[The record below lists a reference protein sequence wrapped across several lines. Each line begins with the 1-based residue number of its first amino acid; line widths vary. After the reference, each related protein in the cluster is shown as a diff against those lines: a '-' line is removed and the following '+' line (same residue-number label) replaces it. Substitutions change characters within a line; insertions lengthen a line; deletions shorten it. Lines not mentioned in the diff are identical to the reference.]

1 MNINFTDLEKLI
13 KLAEGSDI
21 KSLEVTDGDMR
32 ISIVCQSDD
41 QNDDNNNNN
50 DNSTHNHASK
60 ASSSEQQTANPS
72 TQKTSTNNI
81 HINDKTPSTDVT
93 SETVNNES
101 AHNQVTAPM
110 LGTFYLRPEPTA
122 EPFFKVGD
130 QVEAGQTLCIIEA
143 MKMMYEV
150 KAETSGTLQEILVEE
165 RDVVEYEQPLFVI
178 APNG

>member
-21 KSLEVTDGDMR
+21 KSLEITDGDTR
-32 ISIVCQSDD
+32 ISVVCQA
-41 QNDDNNNNN
+41 DDNHN
-50 DNSTHNHASK
+50 DNSSTRNSTSK
-60 ASSSEQQTANPS
+60 VSTSEQQTAS
-72 TQKTSTNNI
+72 ISAQKTITNNETI
-81 HINDKTPSTDVT
+81 SSDTTD
-93 SETVNNES
+93 ETVATENAENN
-101 AHNQVTAPM
+101 VTAPM

-130 QVEAGQTLCIIEA
+130 QIEAGQTLCIIEA

-165 RDVVEYEQPLFVI
+165 GDVVEYEQPLFMI
-178 APNG
+178 APNS

>member
-21 KSLEVTDGDMR
+21 KSLEITDGDTR
-32 ISIVCQSDD
+32 ISIVCQA
-41 QNDDNNNNN
+41 DDNHN
-50 DNSTHNHASK
+50 DNSSTRNSTNK
-60 ASSSEQQTANPS
+60 ASTSEQQTAS
-72 TQKTSTNNI
+72 VSAQKTSTNN
-81 HINDKTPSTDVT
+81 DETTSSDTTD
-93 SETVNNES
+93 ETVATENAQDN
-101 AHNQVTAPM
+101 VTAPM

-130 QVEAGQTLCIIEA
+130 QIEAGQTLCIIEA

-165 RDVVEYEQPLFVI
+165 GDVVEYEQALFMI
-178 APNG
+178 APNS

>member
-50 DNSTHNHASK
+50 GNSTHNHASK
-60 ASSSEQQTANPS
+60 ASTSKKQVANPS
-72 TQKTSTNNI
+72 TQK
-81 HINDKTPSTDVT
+81 INASDDKTPSSDAA
-93 SETVNNES
+93 SETVDNEGV
-101 AHNQVTAPM
+101 HNQVKAPM

-122 EPFFKVGD
+122 DTFFKVGD
-130 QVEAGQTLCIIEA
+130 QIEAGQTLCIIEA

-150 KAETSGTLQEILVEE
+150 KAETSGTLKEILVEE
-165 RDVVEYEQPLFVI
+165 GDVVEYEQPLFVI

>member
-21 KSLEVTDGDMR
+21 KSLEVTDGDTR
-32 ISIVCQSDD
+32 ISIVCQSDGHD
-41 QNDDNNNNN
+41 NDNNNNSERN
-50 DNSTHNHASK
+50 PTSKTST
-60 ASSSEQQTANPS
+60 SEQQTASAS
-72 TQKTSTNNI
+72 TQKTSASD
-81 HINDKTPSTDVT
+81 DKTTSPDVT
-93 SETVNNES
+93 DKTVATENAENN
-101 AHNQVTAPM
+101 VTAPM

-122 EPFFKVGD
+122 DTFFKVGD

-150 KAETSGTLQEILVEE
+150 KAETACTLKEILVEE
-165 RDVVEYEQPLFVI
+165 GDVVEYEQPLFMI

>member
-21 KSLEVTDGDMR
+21 KSLEITDGDTR
-32 ISIVCQSDD
+32 ISIVCQA
-41 QNDDNNNNN
+41 DDNHN
-50 DNSTHNHASK
+50 DNSSTRNSTNK
-60 ASSSEQQTANPS
+60 VSTSEQQTAS
-72 TQKTSTNNI
+72 VSAQKTSTNDDETI
-81 HINDKTPSTDVT
+81 SSDTTDKTIAT
-93 SETVNNES
+93 ENAQNN
-101 AHNQVTAPM
+101 VTAPM

-130 QVEAGQTLCIIEA
+130 QIEAGRTLCIIEA

-165 RDVVEYEQPLFVI
+165 GDVVEYEQALFMI
-178 APNG
+178 APNS

>member
-21 KSLEVTDGDMR
+21 KSLEITDGDTR
-32 ISIVCQSDD
+32 ISIVCQA
-41 QNDDNNNNN
+41 DDNHN
-50 DNSTHNHASK
+50 DNSSTRNSTNK
-60 ASSSEQQTANPS
+60 ASTSEQQTAS
-72 TQKTSTNNI
+72 VSAQKTSTNNDETI
-81 HINDKTPSTDVT
+81 SSDTTD
-93 SETVNNES
+93 ETVATENAQNN
-101 AHNQVTAPM
+101 VTAPM

-130 QVEAGQTLCIIEA
+130 QIEAGQTLCIIEA

-165 RDVVEYEQPLFVI
+165 GDVVEYEQALFMI
-178 APNG
+178 TPNS

>member
-21 KSLEVTDGDMR
+21 KSLELTDGDTR
-32 ISIVCQSDD
+32 ISIVCQA
-41 QNDDNNNNN
+41 DDNHN
-50 DNSTHNHASK
+50 DNSSTRNSTNK
-60 ASSSEQQTANPS
+60 VSISEQQTAS
-72 TQKTSTNNI
+72 VSAQKTSTNNEMTRS
-81 HINDKTPSTDVT
+81 DTTD
-93 SETVNNES
+93 ETVATENAQDN
-101 AHNQVTAPM
+101 VTAPM

-130 QVEAGQTLCIIEA
+130 QIEAGQTLCIIEA

-165 RDVVEYEQPLFVI
+165 GDVVEYEQPLFII
-178 APNG
+178 APNS

>member
-21 KSLEVTDGDMR
+21 KSLEITDGDTR
-32 ISIVCQSDD
+32 ISIVCQA
-41 QNDDNNNNN
+41 DDNHN
-50 DNSTHNHASK
+50 DNSSTRNSTSK
-60 ASSSEQQTANPS
+60 VSTSEQQTAS
-72 TQKTSTNNI
+72 VSAQKTITNNETI
-81 HINDKTPSTDVT
+81 SSDTTD
-93 SETVNNES
+93 ETVATENAENN
-101 AHNQVTAPM
+101 VTAPM

-130 QVEAGQTLCIIEA
+130 QIEAGQTLCIIEA

-165 RDVVEYEQPLFVI
+165 GDVVEYEQPLFMI
-178 APNG
+178 APNS